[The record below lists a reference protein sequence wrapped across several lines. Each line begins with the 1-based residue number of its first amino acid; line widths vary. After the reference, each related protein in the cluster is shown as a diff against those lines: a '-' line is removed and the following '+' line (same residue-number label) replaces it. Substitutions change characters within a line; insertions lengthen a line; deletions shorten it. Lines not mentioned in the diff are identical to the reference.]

1 MMLKSR
7 LVNLRFELRG
17 WRSWP
22 MPANARRVLIY
33 HGVTRT
39 GDRRFNTR
47 FVSAARLAADLA
59 MLAAIPG
66 LRFVPLDDLF
76 DRPDAAGPRVAVTFD
91 DGYRNFLTHALP
103 VLSAAGVPATL
114 YVTAIR
120 AVREL
125 AHARD
130 FLPGG
135 EHEPYLW
142 ADRLDLTAW
151 EYPGPLTVAG
161 DVFVQDSARQWRR
174 QRDGV
179 PLKRLCKTSPPGFLA
194 ELLAVLERHRCNG
207 VSQTHLPAD
216 LADYWRLLDEGELA
230 RLGRHPLVRLGGHGV
245 SHCNFS
251 TLSRAEAA
259 AELALGKSWL
269 EGVSGQPVHDFAW
282 PDGDYSPALADLAEQ
297 AGYRRQGLTD
307 YARAEDVGDP
317 RLINRLGVNP
327 FISARAQRAI
337 VAAGGYGHEAYAA

>member
-1 MMLKSR
+1 MLKSR

-17 WRSWP
+17 WRQKP
-22 MPANARRVLIY
+22 MPSNARRVLIY

-59 MLAAIPG
+59 MLAAVPG
-66 LRFVPLDDLF
+66 LRFVPLEDLF
-76 DRPDAAGPRVAVTFD
+76 DQPDAAGPRVAVTFD

-103 VLSAAGVPATL
+103 VLSAAKVPATL
-114 YVTAIR
+114 YVTAVR

-125 AHARD
+125 AHARA
-130 FLPGG
+130 FLP
-135 EHEPYLW
+135 ETEREPYLW

-151 EYPGPLTVAG
+151 EYPGPLDVAG
-161 DVFVQDSARQWRR
+161 EYFVQDGTRQWRR
-174 QRDGV
+174 QGDGV
-179 PLKRLCKTSPPGFLA
+179 PLKRLCKTRPPGFLA
-194 ELLAVLERHRCNG
+194 ELLAVLERHRRSGTCRPD
-207 VSQTHLPAD
+207 LPAD
-216 LADYWRLLDEGELA
+216 LEDYWRLLDEGELVRLA
-230 RLGRHPLVRLGGHGV
+230 RNPLVRLGGHGV

-251 TLSRAEAA
+251 TLTPAEAT
-259 AELALGKSWL
+259 AELDLGKSWL
-269 EGVSGQPVHDFAW
+269 EGVTGRPVVDFAW

-337 VAAGGYGHEAYAA
+337 VTAGGYGHEAYAA

>member
-1 MMLKSR
+1 MLKSR

-17 WRSWP
+17 WRRHP

-59 MLAAIPG
+59 LLAAVPG
-66 LRFVPLDDLF
+66 LRFVPLEDLF
-76 DRPDAAGPRVAVTFD
+76 DQPNAAGPRVAVTFD

-103 VLSAAGVPATL
+103 VLSAAKVPATL
-114 YVTAIR
+114 YVTAVR

-125 AHARD
+125 AHAWD
-130 FLPGG
+130 FLP
-135 EHEPYLW
+135 EREREPYLW

-151 EYPGPLTVAG
+151 EYPGSL
-161 DVFVQDSARQWRR
+161 DVGGEHFVQDGARQWRR
-174 QRDGV
+174 HGDGV
-179 PLKRLCKTSPPGFLA
+179 PLKRLCKTRPPGFLA
-194 ELLAVLERHRCNG
+194 ELLAVLERHRRSG
-207 VSQTHLPAD
+207 APKPGLPAD
-216 LADYWRLLDEGELA
+216 LEDYWRLLDAGELVRLA
-230 RLGRHPLVRLGGHGV
+230 RNPLVRLGAHGV

-251 TLSRAEAA
+251 TLTPAEAM
-259 AELALGKSWL
+259 AELTLGKSWL
-269 EGVSGQPVHDFAW
+269 EGVTGQPVLDFAW
-282 PDGDYSPALADLAEQ
+282 PDGDYNPALADLAEQ

-307 YARAEDVGDP
+307 YARAEDVHDP